1 MSDSTFTVTAPITDV
16 HVIVRNGQEILLSQ
30 RGGSYGHGQWHLPSG
45 KLELQ
50 GKETAAEPA
59 SGKVARRNETPA
71 EAASRELRE
80 ETGLVADPETMTL
93 RHTVIHHQGDG
104 TPDRLGLFFET
115 TKYAGDVANR
125 EPDKCLALRWFA
137 EHNLPDNLIPYP
149 AVGLN
154 GSLTQPGGLS
164 YHGWPEH

>member
-1 MSDSTFTVTAPITDV
+1 MSDSTSTATAPITDV
-16 HVIVRNGQEILLSQ
+16 HVIVRNGQELLLSQ
-30 RGGSYGHGQWHLPSG
+30 RGGPYGYGQWHLPSG
-45 KLELQ
+45 KLEHQ
-50 GKETAAEPA
+50 Q
-59 SGKVARRNETPA
+59 NETPA

-80 ETGLVADPETMTL
+80 ETGLDADPETMTL

-104 TPDRLGLFFET
+104 TPDRLGFFFET
-115 TKYAGDVANR
+115 TKYAGDVVNR

-137 EHNLPDNLIPYP
+137 EHDLPDNLIPYP

-164 YHGWPEH
+164 YHGWPKH